1 MGLHF
6 ETRVSDSP
14 WVASVWTCLSQGVA
28 EMTSV
33 ATETWGLVFWHQDGK
48 AYAAVTGPESRTGTA
63 PVPDGATFLGIQF
76 AVGTSLRM
84 TGTRALVDAGIALPD
99 TTSRNFR
106 LDGCR
111 WETPRADDAEGLV
124 DRLVRQEVVV
134 RDPVVT
140 AVLNGRGSPVT
151 DRTVER
157 RFRTSTGFSRGSIR
171 QIGRARAAAERLLA
185 GDGVGEVVSGLGYY
199 DEPHLARALR
209 RYVGRT
215 ASQLRDG
222 TGGALAL
229 SVSAHDVVEDFD
241 HPVGVGRGL
250 PER

>member
-1 MGLHF
+1 MGMHF
-6 ETRVSDSP
+6 ETRSSDSP
-14 WVASVWTCLSQGVA
+14 WVASVWTCRSERVA

-33 ATETWGLVFWHQDGK
+33 ATETWGLVFWEQDAK
-48 AYAAVTGPESRTGTA
+48 AYAAISGPESRTGTA
-63 PVPDGATFLGIQF
+63 AVPEGATFVGIQF

-84 TGTRALVDAGIALPD
+84 AGTFSLVDAGIELPD
-99 TTSRNFR
+99 ATPRRFW
-106 LDGCR
+106 LDGAR
-111 WETPRADDAEGLV
+111 WETPCSDDAEALV
-124 DRLVRQEVVV
+124 GRLVRHDVVV

-140 AVLNGRGSPVT
+140 AVMNGHRTPVT

-171 QIGRARAAAERLLA
+171 QIGRARAAAERLA
-185 GDGVGEVVSGLGYY
+185 SGGVVGDVVSSLGYY

-215 ASQLRDG
+215 ANQLRAG
-222 TGGALAL
+222 VGGALAL

-241 HPVGVGRGL
+241 DPVGVRRGL
-250 PER
+250 SER